1 MKKYFLS
8 FGLLLTV
15 GLATVVF
22 NSCGKDKDKPKEEV
36 KNPLTYDV
44 GVVIN
49 GVKWATCNVGALGSF
64 AAKPEAYGNLR
75 GRIKFINFTR

>member
-1 MKKYFLS
+1 MKKKVFFS
-8 FGLLLTV
+8 FWVLLTIGV
-15 GLATVVF
+15 ATTVF
-22 NSCGKDKDKPKEEV
+22 TSCEKDNDEKP
-36 KNPLTYDV
+36 NTYDA